1 MSENTNNPG
10 QPTPPAASGFEAA
23 TPPPPAAAPPPSPSY
38 AAAPPPAAP
47 GAAGRVTNTMAIIT
61 LVAGIGGLTFLP
73 FVGSIVAVIT
83 GPMADKQIRNTGE
96 DGAQLAKV
104 GKILGW
110 VGLGLWVLGTIG
122 LVLFFLVFAATA
134 SSS

>member
-1 MSENTNNPG
+1 
-10 QPTPPAASGFEAA
+10 
-23 TPPPPAAAPPPSPSY
+23 
-38 AAAPPPAAP
+38 
-47 GAAGRVTNTMAIIT
+47 MAIIT

>member
-1 MSENTNNPG
+1 MSENTNDPG
-10 QPTPPAASGFEAA
+10 QVPSPAPSGFEAA
-23 TPPPPAAAPPPSPSY
+23 PPPPAAAPPPSPSY

-47 GAAGRVTNTMAIIT
+47 GAAGKVTNTMAIIT
-61 LVAGIGGLTFLP
+61 LIAGIGGLTFLP

-110 VGLGLWVLGTIG
+110 VGLGLWVLGTIA
-122 LVLFFLVFAATA
+122 LILFFLVFAATA